1 MANGDENNRRTD
13 KTDLQIARER
23 LDVQREMAGLK
34 KGATTDDKFSLSL
47 ANKLINIAQNH
58 LDIENQRLDLTRES
72 NDVAK
77 DLLKAETNRRRILQ
91 QIKKDGG
98 DNSKILKEN
107 LDLSEQIVAELKKE
121 EKSVKK
127 IEATFGLTG
136 ASLGVIN
143 KLLGGQIP
151 NLKDISKETRDR
163 LAKLEKEDKLLDG
176 TLGKFQAFGI
186 QVSEIGK
193 AIGSNMLDPLVLIGI
208 ALNYSKEL
216 ADLQKG
222 FGISRKEALGLRIEA
237 GAIASETGNIA
248 IQSADILKT
257 THELNKSFGTTSTV
271 LRDDIVSEMAKL
283 GKLTNMSAESQ
294 ANFARFANMSGKNA
308 ATITKETRRAVVN
321 AEQEKG
327 LRVNI
332 NETLDEAG
340 KINGQ
345 IAAQL
350 GGNVT
355 KLAQAVTV
363 AKQFGMTL
371 EGVAAAG
378 AQLLNFESSI
388 SNELEAELLIGKE
401 LNLERAR
408 LAALTG
414 DYETLTREINA
425 NIGDFGD
432 FTKMNVIQQEALAK
446 SVGMTADGLSD
457 ILLKN
462 ENIEALAQE
471 ARLAGD
477 EDLAKQLEARS
488 AQEKFNDT
496 VEKLKGIFSD
506 LVGGP
511 LSLIIDVFASVLETI
526 GGVTKALGLG
536 SGGITDLIVKG
547 LIFAKILGMSVA
559 PVMKMY
565 TFMKGIKLQQ
575 IGINASEKL
584 GLITKRQGV
593 MIKTREQ
600 MLNKKAIIDG
610 AAKNFYENATLG
622 ATIKRNAAA
631 LVGIVREKTS
641 NALKGIGLAIENLK
655 LGSMLAQG
663 VAIIKNIAKEGMLLV
678 VKVAQAAAALVGVSA
693 TTLGVGTIV
702 ALAAAAAGIA
712 YLNSQTSKVGDLG
725 IDPNGGPIVVS
736 PSEGGIFQGTN
747 NDGLSMGPGFGAK
760 GGSGGGSVASVNMNE
775 TNNIMKEQN
784 QLLAGIL
791 NKSNFESLWAGGN
804 ENMGT
809 RAQGELKYGNIN
821 KGFN

>member
-1 MANGDENNRRTD
+1 MANGDENNRKPD
-13 KTDLQIARER
+13 KEDLDIARNQ
-23 LDVQREMAGLK
+23 LDALNQQFGINQKNTSEQKAQLNIAKQMVSYAQ
-34 KGATTDDKFSLSL
+34 DFL
-47 ANKLINIAQNH
+47 ANESKRLNLSRETKDIQKEIEKAQKIAAKLALEQKTATK
-58 LDIENQRLDLTRES
+58 ETRE
-72 NDVAK
+72 
-77 DLLKAETNRRRILQ
+77 ILNEHESLN
-91 QIKKDGG
+91 KK
-98 DNSKILKEN
+98 
-107 LDLSEQIVAELKKE
+107 IVAELKKE
-121 EKSVKK
+121 LKAAESIKN
-127 IEATFGLTG
+127 AFGLTG
-136 ASLGVIN
+136 TSLKVID
-143 KLLGGQIP
+143 KLTGGTIG
-151 NLKDISKETRDR
+151 NLEEINSNTRDR
-163 LAKLEKEDKLLDG
+163 LALLKKEDKLLEG
-176 TLGKFQAFGI
+176 TAGKFQGLGI
-186 QVSEIGK
+186 QISEIGK
-193 AIGSNMLDPLVLIGI
+193 AIGKNMLDPLVLLKIG
-208 ALNYSKEL
+208 LDFSQEL

-222 FGISRKEALGLRIEA
+222 FGISRKEALGLRKEA
-237 GAIASETGNIA
+237 SVIASETGNIA
-248 IQSADILKT
+248 IQSKDVLKT
-257 THELNKSFGTTSTV
+257 IHELNKSFGTTSTI

-283 GKLTNMSAESQ
+283 GKLTDMSAESQ

-308 ATITKETRRAVVN
+308 AVITKETRRAVVN

-327 LRVNI
+327 LRVDI

-496 VEKLKGIFSD
+496 VEKLKGLFTDI
-506 LVGGP
+506 VGGP
-511 LSLIIDVFASVLETI
+511 LSGILDLFGNILGAVGSVVKFI
-526 GGVTKALGLG
+526 GLG
-536 SGGITDLIVKG
+536 QGGLADFGVK
-547 LIFAKILGMSVA
+547 LLVAYKILGPMIA
-559 PVMKMY
+559 GFK
-565 TFMKGIKLQQ
+565 TIKGIMAAIKTSQ
-575 IGINASEKL
+575 IGLNTVQKL
-584 GLITKRQGV
+584 GLITTANKNNLLVARNLSENVNLGT
-593 MIKTREQ
+593 KTRQVALEKSSL
-600 MLNKKAIIDG
+600 LNQIKI
-610 AAKNFYENATLG
+610 NAQNT
-622 ATIKRNAAA
+622 
-631 LVGIVREKTS
+631 
-641 NALKGIGLAIENLK
+641 
-655 LGSMLAQG
+655 
-663 VAIIKNIAKEGMLLV
+663 IKNIKEGFNLGLKGSSLGAETSITIQKQMQNRSMLGLIAKGAV
-678 VKVAQAAAALVGVSA
+678 RLAQSLGTAAAFAITNPIMALIGVGVAAAAV
-693 TTLGVGTIV
+693 
-702 ALAAAAAGIA
+702 AGIIA
-712 YLNSQTSKVGDLG
+712 ATSKSQTVKDGMAPSSKGPFTITDNFGATAVTTTGD
-725 IDPNGGPIVVS
+725 NVVVS
-736 PSEGGIFQGTN
+736 PNVNKGNNTN
-747 NDGLSMGPGFGAK
+747 NTS
-760 GGSGGGSVASVNMNE
+760 MNE

-791 NKSNFESLWAGGN
+791 SKPNFESKFSGGYGN
-804 ENMGT
+804 SVSSEGT
-809 RAQGELKYGNIN
+809 LKYGNVNIN
-821 KGFN
+821 SFN

>member
-1 MANGDENNRRTD
+1 MANGDENNRKTD

-34 KGATTDDKFSLSL
+34 KGVTTDDKFSLSL

-72 NDVAK
+72 KDVAK
-77 DLLKAETNRRRILQ
+77 DLLKAETNRKRILQ

-127 IEATFGLTG
+127 IEDSFGLTG

-151 NLKDISKETRDR
+151 NLKNISEETRNR
-163 LAKLEKEDKLLDG
+163 LAKLEKENKLLDG

-193 AIGSNMLDPLVLIGI
+193 AIGKNMLDPLVLIGI

-248 IQSADILKT
+248 IQSKDVLKT
-257 THELNKSFGTTSTV
+257 ITELNKQFGTTSTI
-271 LRDDIVSEMAKL
+271 LRDDIVSEMSKL
-283 GKLTNMSAESQ
+283 GKLTDMSAESQ

-308 ATITKETRRAVVN
+308 AVITKETRRAVVN

-327 LRVNI
+327 LRVDI

-496 VEKLKGIFSD
+496 VAKLKGLFTDI
-506 LVGGP
+506 VGGP
-511 LSLIIDVFASVLETI
+511 LSGILDLFGNILGAVGSVVKFI
-526 GGVTKALGLG
+526 GLG
-536 SGGITDLIVKG
+536 QGGLADFGVK
-547 LIFAKILGMSVA
+547 LLVAYKILGPMITGFKTIKTLMAS
-559 PVMKMY
+559 
-565 TFMKGIKLQQ
+565 IKLSQ
-575 IGINASEKL
+575 IGINTA
-584 GLITKRQGV
+584 
-593 MIKTREQ
+593 
-600 MLNKKAIIDG
+600 
-610 AAKNFYENATLG
+610 
-622 ATIKRNAAA
+622 
-631 LVGIVREKTS
+631 
-641 NALKGIGLAIENLK
+641 KGIGLITQQQSNNAKARATILAANEGNIEKLNNFTKNAGLFTLIKTNAQRTIANIREGFNLGLK
-655 LGSMLAQG
+655 KASLITEGSITLNKQLQNRSMLGLIAKGAIRLAQAVG
-663 VAIIKNIAKEGMLLV
+663 VAVASIAS
-678 VKVAQAAAALVGVSA
+678 ASAL
-693 TTLGVGTIV
+693 TLGLGAIAIAGGI
-702 ALAAAAAGIA
+702 ALAMGAFSSAKSSIVEDGTAPSSKGPFTIMDKFGATSVTTAGD
-712 YLNSQTSKVGDLG
+712 NV
-725 IDPNGGPIVVS
+725 VVS
-736 PSEGGIFQGTN
+736 PNVNKGNNNTN
-747 NDGLSMGPGFGAK
+747 NISM
-760 GGSGGGSVASVNMNE
+760 SE

-784 QLLAGIL
+784 QLLSGIL
-791 NKSNFESLWAGGN
+791 NKPNFESLWAGGN
-804 ENMGT
+804 EGT
-809 RAQGELKYGNIN
+809 GNRASGEIKYGNIQT
-821 KGFN
+821 GFN

>member
-72 NDVAK
+72 KDVAK
-77 DLLKAETNRRRILQ
+77 DLLKAETNRKRILQ

-127 IEATFGLTG
+127 IEASFGLTG

-151 NLKDISKETRDR
+151 NLKNISEETRNR
-163 LAKLEKEDKLLDG
+163 LSKLEKENKLLDG

-193 AIGSNMLDPLVLIGI
+193 AIGKNMLDPLVLIGI

-248 IQSADILKT
+248 IQSKDILKT

-327 LRVNI
+327 LRVDI

-432 FTKMNVIQQEALAK
+432 FTKMNVIQQNALAK

-457 ILLKN
+457 VLLKN

-511 LSLIIDVFASVLETI
+511 LSAIIDVFAGVLETI

-547 LIFAKILGMSVA
+547 LIFAKILGGSVGH
-559 PVMKMY
+559 VMKMF
-565 TFMKGIKLQQ
+565 TLMKGIKLQQ
-575 IGINASEKL
+575 IGINTAESL
-584 GLITKRQGV
+584 GLIRKGQANVLRTKEVVLQNIGNR
-593 MIKTREQ
+593 KTQLRNIYENQSLGIMLKRNLQRTIANIREGFNLGLRKASLVTEGSIT
-600 MLNKKAIIDG
+600 LNKQLQNRSMLGLIAKGTIRLAQAIGI
-610 AAKNFYENATLG
+610 AIASIASMSALTLG
-622 ATIKRNAAA
+622 LGAIAIAG
-631 LVGIVREKTS
+631 GI
-641 NALKGIGLAIENLK
+641 
-655 LGSMLAQG
+655 
-663 VAIIKNIAKEGMLLV
+663 
-678 VKVAQAAAALVGVSA
+678 
-693 TTLGVGTIV
+693 
-702 ALAAAAAGIA
+702 ALAVGAFKSAKSSTVEDGMAPSSKGPFTIMDKFGA
-712 YLNSQTSKVGDLG
+712 TSVTTMGD
-725 IDPNGGPIVVS
+725 NVVVS
-736 PSEGGIFQGTN
+736 PNVNKGNNTN
-747 NDGLSMGPGFGAK
+747 NIS
-760 GGSGGGSVASVNMNE
+760 MNE

-791 NKSNFESLWAGGN
+791 NKPNFESLWAGGN
-804 ENMGT
+804 EGMGN
-809 RAQGELKYGNIN
+809 RASGELKYGNIQI
-821 KGFN
+821 GFN

>member
-1 MANGDENNRRTD
+1 MANGDEKLD
-13 KTDLQIARER
+13 KEDLRIARER
-23 LDVQREMAGLK
+23 LDVQRQLNGLK
-34 KGATTDDKFSLSL
+34 NKSTSDEKFNLSI
-47 ANKLINIAQNH
+47 ANKLVNIAQNQ
-58 LDIENQRLDLTRES
+58 LDVEKERNELTRES
-72 NDVAK
+72 KDVAN
-77 DLLKAETNRRRILQ
+77 DLLKAETNRKRILQ
-91 QIKKDGG
+91 QIKKEETEG
-98 DNSKILKEN
+98 NKLLKEN
-107 LDLSEQIVAELKKE
+107 LDLSDRIVRELKEE
-121 EKSVKK
+121 EKSVNK
-127 IEATFGLTG
+127 IEAAFGLTG
-136 ASLGVIN
+136 TSLGVVN

-151 NLKDISKETRDR
+151 DLKKISEETRNR
-163 LAKLEKEDKLLDG
+163 LAKLEKENKLLDG
-176 TLGKFQAFGI
+176 TAGKFQAFGI

-193 AIGSNMLDPLVLIGI
+193 AIGKNMLDPLVLIGI

-248 IQSADILKT
+248 IQSKDVLKT
-257 THELNKSFGTTSTV
+257 ITELNKQFGTTSTI
-271 LRDDIVSEMAKL
+271 LRDDIVSEMSKL
-283 GKLTNMSAESQ
+283 GKLTDMSAESQ

-308 ATITKETRRAVVN
+308 AVITKETRRAVVN

-327 LRVNI
+327 LRVDI
-332 NETLDEAG
+332 NKTLDEAG

-350 GGNVT
+350 DGNVT
-355 KLAQAVTV
+355 KISQAITV

-371 EGVAAAG
+371 EGVAKAG
-378 AQLLNFESSI
+378 AQLLDFESSI

-432 FTKMNVIQQEALAK
+432 FTKMNVLQQEALAK

-457 ILLKN
+457 VLLKN

-511 LSLIIDVFASVLETI
+511 LSAIIDVFAGVLETI

-536 SGGITDLIVKG
+536 SGGITDLIVKS
-547 LIFAKILGMSVA
+547 LIFAKILGGSVGH
-559 PVMKMY
+559 VMKMF
-565 TFMKGIKLQQ
+565 TLMKGIKLQQ
-575 IGINASEKL
+575 IGINTAESL
-584 GLITKRQGV
+584 GLIRKGQANVLRTKEVVLQNIGNR
-593 MIKTREQ
+593 KTQLRNIYENQSLGIMLKRNLQRTIANIREGFNLGLRKASLVTEGSIT
-600 MLNKKAIIDG
+600 LNKQLQNRSMLGLIAKGTIRLAQAIGI
-610 AAKNFYENATLG
+610 AIASIASMSALTLG
-622 ATIKRNAAA
+622 LGAIAIAG
-631 LVGIVREKTS
+631 GI
-641 NALKGIGLAIENLK
+641 
-655 LGSMLAQG
+655 
-663 VAIIKNIAKEGMLLV
+663 
-678 VKVAQAAAALVGVSA
+678 
-693 TTLGVGTIV
+693 
-702 ALAAAAAGIA
+702 ALAVGAFKSAKSSTVEDGMAPSSKGPFTIMDKFGA
-712 YLNSQTSKVGDLG
+712 TSVTTMGD
-725 IDPNGGPIVVS
+725 NVVVS
-736 PSEGGIFQGTN
+736 PNVNKGNNTN
-747 NDGLSMGPGFGAK
+747 NIS
-760 GGSGGGSVASVNMNE
+760 MNE

-791 NKSNFESLWAGGN
+791 NKPNFESLWAGGN
-804 ENMGT
+804 EGMGN
-809 RAQGELKYGNIN
+809 RASGELKYGNIQT
-821 KGFN
+821 GFN

>member
-1 MANGDENNRRTD
+1 MSNGQGPD
-13 KTDLQIARER
+13 KEDLKIARDQLDALKESLGIRQRNTTEER
-23 LDVQREMAGLK
+23 AQLNIAKQLANFAQDFIANENKRL
-34 KGATTDDKFSLSL
+34 SLS
-47 ANKLINIAQNH
+47 
-58 LDIENQRLDLTRES
+58 RES
-72 NDVAK
+72 KDIQKEIEKAQKIQAK
-77 DLLKAETNRRRILQ
+77 LALEITKE
-91 QIKKDGG
+91 GG
-98 DNSKILKEN
+98 KTSEILKEHK
-107 LDLSEQIVAELKKE
+107 DLNERIVIELQKELKSAENIKN
-121 EKSVKK
+121 
-127 IEATFGLTG
+127 AFGLTG
-136 ASLGVIN
+136 ASLKVID
-143 KLLGGQIP
+143 KLTGGAIG
-151 NLKDISKETRDR
+151 NLEEINSNTRDR
-163 LAKLEKEDKLLDG
+163 LAFLEKEGKLLEG
-176 TLGKFQAFGI
+176 TAGKFQGLGI
-186 QVSEIGK
+186 QISEIGK
-193 AIGSNMLDPLVLIGI
+193 AIGKNMLDPLVLLKIG
-208 ALNYSKEL
+208 LDFSQEL

-222 FGISRKEALGLRIEA
+222 FGISRKEALGLRKEA
-237 GAIASETGNIA
+237 SVIASETGNIA
-248 IQSADILKT
+248 IQSKDVLKT
-257 THELNKSFGTTSTV
+257 IHELNKSFGTTSTI

-283 GKLTNMSAESQ
+283 GKLTDMSAESQ

-327 LRVNI
+327 LRVDI

-496 VEKLKGIFSD
+496 VEKLKGLFTDI
-506 LVGGP
+506 VGGP
-511 LSLIIDVFASVLETI
+511 LSGILDLFGNILGAVGSVVNFI
-526 GGVTKALGLG
+526 GLG
-536 SGGITDLIVKG
+536 QGGLADFGVK
-547 LIFAKILGMSVA
+547 LVVAYKILGPMIAGFKTIKTLMAS
-559 PVMKMY
+559 MK
-565 TFMKGIKLQQ
+565 LSQ
-575 IGINASEKL
+575 IGINTA
-584 GLITKRQGV
+584 
-593 MIKTREQ
+593 
-600 MLNKKAIIDG
+600 
-610 AAKNFYENATLG
+610 
-622 ATIKRNAAA
+622 
-631 LVGIVREKTS
+631 
-641 NALKGIGLAIENLK
+641 KGIGLITQQQSNNAKARATILAANEGNVEKLNNFTKNAGLLTLLKTNAQRTIANIKEGFSLGLSGGK
-655 LGSMLAQG
+655 LGAETSITIQKQMQNRSMLG
-663 VAIIKNIAKEGMLLV
+663 LIAKGAVRL
-678 VKVAQAAAALVGVSA
+678 AQALGTAAAFAIANPFKALIGVGVAAAAV
-693 TTLGVGTIV
+693 
-702 ALAAAAAGIA
+702 AGIIA
-712 YLNSQTSKVGDLG
+712 ATSKSQTVKDGMAPSSKGPFTITDNFGATAVTTTGD
-725 IDPNGGPIVVS
+725 NVVVS
-736 PSEGGIFQGTN
+736 PNVNKGNNTN
-747 NDGLSMGPGFGAK
+747 NIS
-760 GGSGGGSVASVNMNE
+760 MNE

-791 NKSNFESLWAGGN
+791 SKPNFESKFSGGYGN
-804 ENMGT
+804 SVSSEGT
-809 RAQGELKYGNIN
+809 LKYGNVNIN
-821 KGFN
+821 SFN

>member
-1 MANGDENNRRTD
+1 MANGDENNRKTD

-34 KGATTDDKFSLSL
+34 KGVTTDDKFSLSL

-72 NDVAK
+72 KDVAK
-77 DLLKAETNRRRILQ
+77 DLLKAETNRKRILQ

-127 IEATFGLTG
+127 IEDSFGLTG

-151 NLKDISKETRDR
+151 NLKNISEETRNR
-163 LAKLEKEDKLLDG
+163 LAKLEKENKLLDG

-193 AIGSNMLDPLVLIGI
+193 AIGKNMLDPLVLIGI

-248 IQSADILKT
+248 IQSKDVLKT
-257 THELNKSFGTTSTV
+257 ITELNKQFGTTSTI
-271 LRDDIVSEMAKL
+271 LRDDIVSEMSKL
-283 GKLTNMSAESQ
+283 GKLTDMSAESQ

-308 ATITKETRRAVVN
+308 AVITKETRRAVVN

-327 LRVNI
+327 LRVDI

-432 FTKMNVIQQEALAK
+432 FTKMNVLQQEALAK

-457 ILLKN
+457 VLLKN

-511 LSLIIDVFASVLETI
+511 LSAIIDVFAGVLETI

-547 LIFAKILGMSVA
+547 LIFAKILGGSVGH
-559 PVMKMY
+559 VMKMF
-565 TFMKGIKLQQ
+565 TLMKGIKLQQ
-575 IGINASEKL
+575 IGINTAESL
-584 GLITKRQGV
+584 GLIRKGQANVLRTKEVVLQNIGNR
-593 MIKTREQ
+593 KTQLRNIYENQSLGIMLKRNLQRTIANIREGFNLGLRKASLVTEGSIT
-600 MLNKKAIIDG
+600 LNKQLQNRSMLGLIAKGAIRLAQAVGVAVASI
-610 AAKNFYENATLG
+610 ASASALTLG
-622 ATIKRNAAA
+622 LGAIAIAG
-631 LVGIVREKTS
+631 GI
-641 NALKGIGLAIENLK
+641 
-655 LGSMLAQG
+655 
-663 VAIIKNIAKEGMLLV
+663 
-678 VKVAQAAAALVGVSA
+678 
-693 TTLGVGTIV
+693 
-702 ALAAAAAGIA
+702 ALAMGAFSSAKSSIVEDGTAPSSKGPFTIMDKFGATSVTTAGD
-712 YLNSQTSKVGDLG
+712 NV
-725 IDPNGGPIVVS
+725 VVS
-736 PSEGGIFQGTN
+736 PNVNKGNNNTN
-747 NDGLSMGPGFGAK
+747 NISM
-760 GGSGGGSVASVNMNE
+760 SE

-784 QLLAGIL
+784 QLLSGIL
-791 NKSNFESLWAGGN
+791 NKPNFESLWAGGN
-804 ENMGT
+804 EGT
-809 RAQGELKYGNIN
+809 GNRASGEIKYGNIQT
-821 KGFN
+821 GFN

>member
-1 MANGDENNRRTD
+1 MANGDENNRKTD

-34 KGATTDDKFSLSL
+34 KGVTTDDKFSLSL

-72 NDVAK
+72 KDVAK
-77 DLLKAETNRRRILQ
+77 DLLKAETNRKRILQ

-127 IEATFGLTG
+127 IEDSFGLTG

-151 NLKDISKETRDR
+151 NLKNISEETRNR
-163 LAKLEKEDKLLDG
+163 LAKLEKENKLLDG

-193 AIGSNMLDPLVLIGI
+193 AIGKNMLDPLVLIGI

-248 IQSADILKT
+248 IQSKDVLKT
-257 THELNKSFGTTSTV
+257 ITELNKQFGTTSTI
-271 LRDDIVSEMAKL
+271 LRDDIVSEMSKL
-283 GKLTNMSAESQ
+283 GKLTDMSAESQ

-327 LRVNI
+327 LRVDI

-432 FTKMNVIQQEALAK
+432 FTKMNVLQQEALAK

-457 ILLKN
+457 VLLKN

-511 LSLIIDVFASVLETI
+511 LSAIIDVFAGVLETI

-547 LIFAKILGMSVA
+547 LIFAKILGGSVGH
-559 PVMKMY
+559 VMKMF
-565 TFMKGIKLQQ
+565 TLMKGIKLQQ
-575 IGINASEKL
+575 IGVNTAQKL
-584 GLITKRQGV
+584 GLITTANKNNLLVARNLSENV
-593 MIKTREQ
+593 NLTTKTRQIALEKSSL
-600 MLNKKAIIDG
+600 LNQIKI
-610 AAKNFYENATLG
+610 NAQNT
-622 ATIKRNAAA
+622 
-631 LVGIVREKTS
+631 
-641 NALKGIGLAIENLK
+641 
-655 LGSMLAQG
+655 
-663 VAIIKNIAKEGMLLV
+663 IKNIKEGFNLGLKGSSLGAETSITIQKQMQNRSMLGLISKGAV
-678 VKVAQAAAALVGVSA
+678 RLAQALGTAAAFAIANPFKALIGVGVAAAAV
-693 TTLGVGTIV
+693 
-702 ALAAAAAGIA
+702 AGIIA
-712 YLNSQTSKVGDLG
+712 ATSKSQTVKDGMAPSSKGPFTIMDKFGATSVTTMGD
-725 IDPNGGPIVVS
+725 NVVVS
-736 PSEGGIFQGTN
+736 PNVNKGNNNTN
-747 NDGLSMGPGFGAK
+747 NISM
-760 GGSGGGSVASVNMNE
+760 SE

-784 QLLAGIL
+784 QLLSGIL
-791 NKSNFESLWAGGN
+791 NKPNFESLWAGGN
-804 ENMGT
+804 EGT
-809 RAQGELKYGNIN
+809 GNRASGEIKYGNIQT
-821 KGFN
+821 GFN

>member
-1 MANGDENNRRTD
+1 MANGDENNRKPD
-13 KTDLQIARER
+13 KEDLDIARNQ
-23 LDVQREMAGLK
+23 LDALNQQFGINQKNTSEQKAQLNIAKQMVSYAQ
-34 KGATTDDKFSLSL
+34 DFL
-47 ANKLINIAQNH
+47 ANESKRLNLSRETKDIQKEIEKAQKIAAKLALEQKTATK
-58 LDIENQRLDLTRES
+58 ETRE
-72 NDVAK
+72 
-77 DLLKAETNRRRILQ
+77 ILNEHESLN
-91 QIKKDGG
+91 KK
-98 DNSKILKEN
+98 
-107 LDLSEQIVAELKKE
+107 IVAELKKE
-121 EKSVKK
+121 LKAAESIKN
-127 IEATFGLTG
+127 AFGLTG
-136 ASLGVIN
+136 TSLKVID
-143 KLLGGQIP
+143 KLTGGTIG
-151 NLKDISKETRDR
+151 NLEEINSNTRDR
-163 LAKLEKEDKLLDG
+163 LALLKKEDKLLEG
-176 TLGKFQAFGI
+176 TAGKFQGLGI
-186 QVSEIGK
+186 QISEIGK
-193 AIGSNMLDPLVLIGI
+193 AIGKNMLDPLVLLKIG
-208 ALNYSKEL
+208 LDFSQEL

-222 FGISRKEALGLRIEA
+222 FGISRKEALGLRKEA
-237 GAIASETGNIA
+237 SVIASETGNIA
-248 IQSADILKT
+248 IQSKDVLKT
-257 THELNKSFGTTSTV
+257 IHELNKSFGTTSTI

-283 GKLTNMSAESQ
+283 GKLTDMSAESQ

-327 LRVNI
+327 LRVDI

-496 VEKLKGIFSD
+496 VEKLKGLFTDI
-506 LVGGP
+506 VGGP
-511 LSLIIDVFASVLETI
+511 LSGILDLFGNILGAVGSVVKFI
-526 GGVTKALGLG
+526 GLG
-536 SGGITDLIVKG
+536 QGGLADFGVK
-547 LIFAKILGMSVA
+547 LLVAYKILGPMIA
-559 PVMKMY
+559 GFK
-565 TFMKGIKLQQ
+565 TIKGIMAAIKTSQ
-575 IGINASEKL
+575 IGLNTVQKL
-584 GLITKRQGV
+584 GLITTANKNNLLVARNLSENVNLGT
-593 MIKTREQ
+593 KTRQVALEKSSL
-600 MLNKKAIIDG
+600 LNQIKI
-610 AAKNFYENATLG
+610 NAQNT
-622 ATIKRNAAA
+622 
-631 LVGIVREKTS
+631 
-641 NALKGIGLAIENLK
+641 
-655 LGSMLAQG
+655 
-663 VAIIKNIAKEGMLLV
+663 IKNIKEGFNLGLKGSSLGAETSITIQKQMQNRSMLGLIAKGAV
-678 VKVAQAAAALVGVSA
+678 RLAQSLGTAAAFAITNPIMALIGVGVAAAAV
-693 TTLGVGTIV
+693 
-702 ALAAAAAGIA
+702 AGIIA
-712 YLNSQTSKVGDLG
+712 ATSKSQTVKDGMAPSSKGPFTITDNFGATAVTTTGD
-725 IDPNGGPIVVS
+725 NVVVS
-736 PSEGGIFQGTN
+736 PNVNKGNNTN
-747 NDGLSMGPGFGAK
+747 NTS
-760 GGSGGGSVASVNMNE
+760 MNE

-791 NKSNFESLWAGGN
+791 SKPNFESKFSGGYGN
-804 ENMGT
+804 SVSSEGT
-809 RAQGELKYGNIN
+809 LKYGNVNIN
-821 KGFN
+821 SFN

>member
-13 KTDLQIARER
+13 KTDLDIARER

-72 NDVAK
+72 KDVAK
-77 DLLKAETNRRRILQ
+77 DLLKAETNRKRILQ

-127 IEATFGLTG
+127 IEASFGLTG

-151 NLKDISKETRDR
+151 NLKNISEETRNR
-163 LAKLEKEDKLLDG
+163 LGKLERENKLLDG

-193 AIGSNMLDPLVLIGI
+193 AIGKNMLDPLVLIKIG
-208 ALNYSKEL
+208 LDYSKEL

-248 IQSADILKT
+248 IQSKDVLKT
-257 THELNKSFGTTSTV
+257 IHELNKSFGTTSTV
-271 LRDDIVSEMAKL
+271 LRDDIVSEMTKL

-327 LRVNI
+327 LRVDI
-332 NETLDEAG
+332 NGTLDEAG

-355 KLAQAVTV
+355 KIAQAVTV

-401 LNLERAR
+401 LNLEKAR

-432 FTKMNVIQQEALAK
+432 FTKMNVLQQEALAK

-457 ILLKN
+457 VLLKN

-511 LSLIIDVFASVLETI
+511 LSAIIDVFAGVLETI

-536 SGGITDLIVKG
+536 SGGINDLIVKG
-547 LIFAKILGMSVA
+547 LIFAKILGGSVGH
-559 PVMKMY
+559 VMKMF
-565 TFMKGIKLQQ
+565 TLMKGIKLSQ
-575 IGINASEKL
+575 IGINTAESL

-600 MLNKKAIIDG
+600 MLNKTAIVDS

-622 ATIKRNAAA
+622 ATIKRNAAK
-631 LVGIVREKTS
+631 KTS
-641 NALKGIGLAIENLK
+641 NVLSGIGLAIEKLK

-663 VAIIKNIAKEGMLLV
+663 VAIIKNIAKEGILLA
-678 VKVAQAAAALVGVSA
+678 VKVATAAATLVGVSVA
-693 TTLGVGTIV
+693 TLGIGTAVG
-702 ALAAAAAGIA
+702 LAAAAAGIA
-712 YLNSQTSKVGDLG
+712 YLSSQTSKVGDLG
-725 IDPNGGPIVVS
+725 IDPNGGPIVMS

-747 NDGLSMGPGFGAK
+747 NDGLSMGPGFGTK

-784 QLLAGIL
+784 KLLAGIL
-791 NKSNFESLWAGGN
+791 SKPNFESIWAQSG
-804 ENMGT
+804 ENLGS
-809 RAQGELKYGNIN
+809 RASGELKYGNV
-821 KGFN
+821 GTGLS